1 MHFSLNG
8 LEKSYDVIMYLN
20 IMENY
25 WVEVIMGISG
35 SYSISIWVYLG
46 GRIYRFLALILSL
59 GSTFIRRRLTW
70 YDFCYACR
78 CFHFQGNIYSNA
90 LEVTEIHFRPKNTN
104 LELRPS
110 VKLM

>member
-1 MHFSLNG
+1 MRFSLNG

-46 GRIYRFLALILSL
+46 GRIYRFLAFILSL
-59 GSTFIRRRLTW
+59 GSTFFDSRA
-70 YDFCYACR
+70 F
-78 CFHFQGNIYSNA
+78 S
-90 LEVTEIHFRPKNTN
+90 
-104 LELRPS
+104 
-110 VKLM
+110 